1 MKLKKN
7 NLDLSIS
14 IAILSGAFALG
25 GLVQTAQAQ
34 TADATAPT
42 VTPAADQSAQASD
55 DASIAKVTITAQNRT
70 QQLQD
75 VPISVQVIK
84 SDQIDKLAAN
94 NMADLNGYIP
104 GLVVSDQ
111 QPTQPNY
118 TIRGIGSGDT
128 FVGTD
133 APVGIYIDGVYTGKT
148 GGALMNFN
156 DVERVEVLKGPQGTL
171 FGRNSSAGAIS
182 VVTKEPSNE
191 FENDYN
197 VRLGQYG
204 ERYLDALLNVPL
216 SDTVAFR
223 FSFVDHRSDGWL
235 SSAGSDEP
243 LNGQGDW
250 GTRASVRWNAPE
262 HTKVIFSWEHE
273 SLNQD
278 ARPDIGM
285 IPVSELTPYPPFP
298 ANPNNYVNPLNAPAY
313 NNMGDNRETRLFN
326 GTTLRIEHPFDWAT
340 FDSTTAYRH
349 FNSSNI
355 TDNSG
360 TNLVNSYLDTG
371 NVETNTTWQQ
381 EFRLSGK
388 NDTVDWLT
396 GASYFHESATQ
407 QSQIIT
413 NTDTLNTI
421 FMNNPAAGN
430 TPLYSVLASATALG
444 FPSDLFGNSWQENM
458 NNVMTSNSAAFYG
471 DAIWHLTSKLNLTT
485 GVRFTHDEKDFSWY
499 NPNRTAPGLDAG
511 LATLNSQNFFP
522 TLVGAG
528 LLTQAQAGLAQYA
541 LTNNI
546 EYTNPLSATTPYTAS
561 NSWSDT
567 SPRFVLDYHFTPD
580 LMAFASATKGYQSG
594 GFNGQY
600 TGASYQPETVRNYE
614 VGLKSYFPDQHL
626 VVNASLFFYKFDNYQ
641 SLTLVSTN
649 SPIPQY
655 QITTSNQQA
664 QGVDL
669 DTQWKAT
676 RNLRLYGVGE
686 YIDQDYDGTY
696 IAPDGTNLTNQP
708 VGTPLWNVA
717 GGFDYTQHNV
727 WNGSIDY
734 SLQQAFTARTRCNA
748 DAEAQGG
755 CLYTPSIMFGNATQH
770 TDGRIAWDAADHK
783 WSIGIYATNILN
795 KRYIT
800 GIDNTSTSVLG
811 TPAGQISAPRI
822 IGLQMH
828 LSL

>member
-1 MKLKKN
+1 MKLRRTK
-7 NLDLSIS
+7 LALSIS
-14 IAILSGAFALG
+14 GAILSGAFAMG
-25 GLVQTAQAQ
+25 GMVQTAWAQ
-34 TADATAPT
+34 TADATPAP
-42 VTPAADQSAQASD
+42 VANQPVD

-104 GLVVSDQ
+104 GLVVNDQ

-133 APVGIYIDGVYTGKT
+133 APVGIYVDGVYTGKT

-182 VVTKEPSNE
+182 VVSKEPSNE
-191 FENDYN
+191 FENDYS

-204 ERYLDALLNVPL
+204 EKFIDALLNVPL
-216 SDTVAFR
+216 SDTVAVR
-223 FSFVDHRSDGWL
+223 FSFVDHRSNGWL
-235 SSAGSDEP
+235 TNAANGDS
-243 LNGQGDW
+243 LNDQGDW
-250 GTRASVRWNAPE
+250 GTRASIRWNAPE
-262 HTKVIFSWEHE
+262 HTKVIFTWEHE
-273 SLNQD
+273 SLNQQ
-278 ARPDIGM
+278 ARPDIGL
-285 IPVSELTPYPPFP
+285 IPVSLQTPYPPFP
-298 ANPNNYVNPLNAPAY
+298 ANPATYVNPLSAPAY
-313 NNMGDNRETRLFN
+313 NNIGDNMETRLFN
-326 GTTLRIEHPFDWAT
+326 GATLRVEHPFDWAT

-360 TNLVNSYLDTG
+360 TSTTNTYLDTG

-388 NDTVDWLT
+388 NDVVDWLT

-421 FMNNPAAGN
+421 FMNNPLAGN
-430 TPLYSVLASATALG
+430 TPIYSQLNGAALALG
-444 FPSDLFGNSWQENM
+444 VPVNLFGDSWQENM
-458 NNVMTSNSAAFYG
+458 NNTMTSNSYAFYG
-471 DAIWHLTSKLNLTT
+471 DAIWHLASNWNLTT
-485 GVRFTHDEKDFSWY
+485 GVRYTHDQKDFSWY
-499 NPNRTAPGLDAG
+499 NPPRTAPGLDAN
-511 LATLNSQNFFP
+511 LATLNAANFFP
-522 TLVGAG
+522 TLVGIGAM
-528 LLTQAQAGLAQYA
+528 TAAQAAQTQGA
-541 LTNNI
+541 LTSNI
-546 EYTNPLSATTPYTAS
+546 EYNNPLSANAPYAAS
-561 NSWSDT
+561 NSWTDT
-567 SPRFVLDYHFTPD
+567 SPRVVLDYKFTPD
-580 LMAFASATKGYQSG
+580 LMVFASVTKGYQSG

-614 VGLKSYFPDQHL
+614 VGLKSYFPDQH
-626 VVNASLFFYKFDNYQ
+626 VVLNASLFFYKFDNYQ
-641 SLTLVSTN
+641 SLTLVATN

-669 DTQWKAT
+669 DAQWKAT
-676 RNLRLYGVGE
+676 SNLRFYGVGE
-686 YIDQDYDGTY
+686 YIDQKYDGTY
-696 IAPDGTNLTNQP
+696 VAPDGTNLSNQP
-708 VGTPLWNVA
+708 VGTPFWSAA
-717 GGFDYTQHNV
+717 GGIDYTQRKV
-727 WNGSIDY
+727 WDGSVNY
-734 SLQQAFTARTRCNA
+734 SLQQAYTAGTRCNA
-748 DAEAQGG
+748 DAEAQGT
-755 CLYTPSIMFGNATQH
+755 CLYTGSIEFGGATQH

-783 WSIGIYATNILN
+783 WGIGIYVTNLLN

-800 GIDNTSTSVLG
+800 GIDNTSASVLG
-811 TPAGQISAPRI
+811 TPAAQISAPRI
-822 IGLQMH
+822 MGFQMH
-828 LSL
+828 YSL